1 MSPVLASLARRREAL
16 VARSGEQRRELA
28 GTAAGLRRA
37 VAEPLVLGLGA
48 AVALASASPRLRA
61 WLVRAWVLGT
71 FVRRLLAR

>member
-1 MSPVLASLARRREAL
+1 MRTVLASLARRREAL

-48 AVALASASPRLRA
+48 VVALASASPRLRA
-61 WLVRAWVLGT
+61 WLVRAWVLGA